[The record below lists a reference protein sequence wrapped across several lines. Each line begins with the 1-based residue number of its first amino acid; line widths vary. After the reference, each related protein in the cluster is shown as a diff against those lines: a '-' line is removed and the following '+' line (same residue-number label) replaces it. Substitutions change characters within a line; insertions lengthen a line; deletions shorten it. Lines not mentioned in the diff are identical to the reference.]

1 LTNHKRRATIKTMKA
16 RETKKYEYTAV
27 KLPLEIKRKVR
38 LVAATKETSM
48 AEAACF
54 LLQIGLEHYEAHA

>member
-1 LTNHKRRATIKTMKA
+1 MKA
-16 RETKKYEYTAV
+16 KEAKKYEYTAV

-54 LLQIGLEHYEAHA
+54 LLQIGLEQYEARS